1 MEEQVPPRQKACAAI
16 CGRVASQVASWP
28 TPVEMV
34 QIALACSTRQPAE
47 LLQFMFSRGLA
58 RAATAKAADLAVKE
72 EEWAAL
78 FGTASRP
85 SGVGAVGALQREPE
99 LQEGVLKIQNA
110 LRCTVAETAQGQA
123 WARPWTRTAAFL
135 AMHTDEHEQLI
146 THSVGNIVRA
156 DCRRLD
162 DLRAEIEDSNWDTV
176 LLASVVSALAA
187 AVQ

>member
-16 CGRVASQVASWP
+16 CERVARQVAGWP
-28 TPVEMV
+28 TSVEMV
-34 QIALACSTRQPAE
+34 QIALACSTRKPAE
-47 LLQFMFSRGLA
+47 LLQFMFSRHLA
-58 RAATAKAADLAVKE
+58 QAAIAKAPELAVKK
-72 EEWAAL
+72 EEWVAL

-85 SGVGAVGALQREPE
+85 SGVGAVSAVQCEPG
-99 LQEGVLKIQNA
+99 LKEGILKIQNA

-146 THSVGNIVRA
+146 TFSVGNIVRA
-156 DCRRLD
+156 DFRRLED
-162 DLRAEIEDSNWDTV
+162 FRAEIEESSWDTM